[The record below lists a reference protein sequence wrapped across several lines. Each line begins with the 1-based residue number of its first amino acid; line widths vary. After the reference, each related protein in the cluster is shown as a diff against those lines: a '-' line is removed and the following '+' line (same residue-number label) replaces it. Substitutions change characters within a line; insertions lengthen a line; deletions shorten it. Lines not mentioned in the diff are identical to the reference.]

1 MGTDTGTIRPLPES
15 LREHARRLG
24 EKVAFQDRRTRR
36 TYRDLECRTGRLAGH
51 VAGLGLAR
59 GERVAILLGNRVEAV
74 ESLLAVTRASGVGVP
89 LDPGSSGAEL
99 ARLLEDCGARVL
111 ITDEA
116 RLTHRRELLSRPG
129 LIVVVAEGGEEDGDT
144 PLSGDSGALTDG
156 AGAAGG
162 VLRYEELACTEP
174 GTPAAPA
181 P

>member
-1 MGTDTGTIRPLPES
+1 MPGAS
-15 LREHARRLG
+15 G

-116 RLTHRRELLSRPG
+116 RLTHRRGLLSRSG
-129 LIVVVAEGGEEDGDT
+129 LIVVVEEVRQGGGASNAT
-144 PLSGDSGALTDG
+144 KAVSSGTRQPVRRRRHLFT
-156 AGAAGG
+156 
-162 VLRYEELACTEP
+162 V
-174 GTPAAPA
+174 
-181 P
+181 